1 MDDNFQK
8 MAVLIDADNTQL
20 AKLEAILHEVSTY
33 GRIVVKKAYGN
44 WKKDILKNWEPE
56 LKRLAIKAE
65 QQFDYVTGKN
75 VTDIAMVIGAM
86 DLLFMDKYDAF
97 VLVSSDSDFTPLAIR
112 LRESG
117 LYIIG
122 AGESKTPESFK
133 NACDDFILI
142 ELIQSK
148 DDKKIDDEMD
158 RDNRDKTSQDNTSK
172 EKSSKD
178 NASSSGTLKEKVD
191 LVVNIQEIH
200 SLLKIAYEKYQNEAG
215 FANVSAVGPYIK
227 RVKPDFNSRAYGY
240 AKLPELLAA
249 YPDKYEITKYKGKG
263 KVNIIAYRCK
273 D

>member
-1 MDDNFQK
+1 MDNFQK

-20 AKLEAILHEVSTY
+20 SKLEAILHEVSTY

-44 WKKDILKNWEPE
+44 WKKEMLKNWEPE

-86 DLLFMDKYDAF
+86 DLLFTDKYDAF
-97 VLVSSDSDFTPLAIR
+97 ILVSSDSDFTPLAIR

-142 ELIQSK
+142 ELIEGKEDKKQEEDIERESK
-148 DDKKIDDEMD
+148 DKLSL
-158 RDNRDKTSQDNTSK
+158 DNTGKEKVSKDNSTSSTSK
-172 EKSSKD
+172 ESS
-178 NASSSGTLKEKVD
+178 D
-191 LVVNIQEIH
+191 LLVNINEVH

-227 RVKPDFNSRAYGY
+227 RVKPDFNSRAYGF

-249 YPDKYEITKYKGKG
+249 FPDKYEITKYKGKG

-273 D
+273 G